1 MSLSCLSSH
10 FSLCVL
16 MVTASFQSPN
26 SSLKS
31 QYILELIPFPY
42 SQSGVNF
49 WQGVYYPPSFSRF
62 FATCCHP
69 AKSFTTSCLNNIDS
83 HLIDLPFP
91 GLYFLSPSLLSP
103 HHLPSSFPSYLS
115 SLPPSFL
122 SLFLPPALLL
132 SLFPLSLSLILSP
145 LVEEEYAKYKI
156 ILGYKNLFSP

>member
-1 MSLSCLSSH
+1 MAILFHLHCRSVQPGFSYWLYLGGLGQVSTLSAPVPSHIWWSVRLDDLQRPLQLPNSTTLTPYLKPMSLSCLSSH

-31 QYILELIPFPY
+31 QYILELISFPY

-69 AKSFTTSCLNNIDS
+69 AKSFY
-83 HLIDLPFP
+83 
-91 GLYFLSPSLLSP
+91 YFM
-103 HHLPSSFPSYLS
+103 F
-115 SLPPSFL
+115 
-122 SLFLPPALLL
+122 
-132 SLFPLSLSLILSP
+132 
-145 LVEEEYAKYKI
+145 K
-156 ILGYKNLFSP
+156 

>member
-1 MSLSCLSSH
+1 MSTSGKVYITPLPFQGSLLPAATQLSL
-10 FSLCVL
+10 
-16 MVTASFQSPN
+16 
-26 SSLKS
+26 
-31 QYILELIPFPY
+31 
-42 SQSGVNF
+42 
-49 WQGVYYPPSFSRF
+49 
-62 FATCCHP
+62 
-69 AKSFTTSCLNNIDS
+69 FTTSCLNNIDS
-83 HLIDLPFP
+83 HLIDLSFP